1 MCSPK
6 PPKPDP
12 LIGQAAKQNADI
24 AQQQLDVAREQ
35 LAWEKDR
42 AKTQDP
48 LIQKIVDQQIA
59 SGDANAPG
67 PNRNGKLTASCSR
80 RSKSEWCRTRTPSIP
95 ASARKEWQRRLSR
108 MLLAVTAERWKRIS
122 VQWNAWA
129 STPAPAST
137 SP

>member
-35 LAWEKDR
+35 LAWERTAPKR
-42 AKTQDP
+42 KIHSSRRSWISRSP
-48 LIQKIVDQQIA
+48 LEM
-59 SGDANAPG
+59 PMPRG
-67 PNRNGKLTASCSR
+67 PNHNGKLTATCSR